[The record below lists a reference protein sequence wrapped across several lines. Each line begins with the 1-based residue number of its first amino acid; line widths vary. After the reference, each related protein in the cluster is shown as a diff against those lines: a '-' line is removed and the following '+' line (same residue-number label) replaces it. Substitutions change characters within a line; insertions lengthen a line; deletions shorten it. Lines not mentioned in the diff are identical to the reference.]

1 MLEEF
6 KSARRVSTPILAIKT
21 MDPAATQFTIAK
33 EYESAPLVMWD
44 AVNGLRGINALGK
57 EQAKLAAGQ
66 QKPDEL
72 TSPVEM
78 LAGAVKMGKETI
90 LFMHNSQLF
99 MSAGDQ
105 AAALVTQAIWNLRD
119 AFKMDR
125 RTLVMLGSW
134 FILPPEINQDV
145 AVLDEPLPT
154 DERLSAIVVDQHR
167 AAKLKEPDKKTLTKA
182 VDALRGLAAFSAE
195 QVTAM
200 SLTKDGLNML
210 NLWERKR
217 QTIEQTPGLSI
228 YRGKETFDSIKGYD
242 NAENYLKRIF
252 DGKTA
257 PKAVMYLDELEK
269 SLAGATGGDLSGVKQ
284 DMLGALLSWMQDF
297 RAMGIIFIGVPGGGK
312 SAMAKAAGNYGGVP
326 TISFDLAGMQESL
339 VGKSG
344 QNIRNGLKVV
354 NAVSNGN
361 CLVIATCN
369 SIQALPPE
377 LRRRFTLG
385 TFFFDLPGKY
395 GRDAIWQLYIKK
407 PHPDATGP
415 LAKVQYEV
423 IPDDSYYT
431 GAEIQKCCEIAWRL
445 DCALV
450 EASSF
455 IVPVAKSAP
464 DQLAYLRNMANGTF
478 ISASDG
484 GIYCYDKAVTPSG
497 REYNLN

>member
-1 MLEEF
+1 MLESF
-6 KSARRVSTPILAIKT
+6 KAARRVSTPLIAIKS
-21 MDPAATQFTIAK
+21 MDAVATQFLVCK
-33 EYESAPLVMWD
+33 EYESEPLVMWD
-44 AVNGLRGINALGK
+44 AVRGIQGVNSAGK
-57 EQAKLAAGQ
+57 SAASAAFGS
-66 QKPDEL
+66 KPEEM

-78 LAGAVKMGKETI
+78 LASAMKLPEKTI
-90 LFMHNSQLF
+90 LFMHNPQLF
-99 MSAGDQ
+99 MSSGDQ
-105 AAALVTQAIWNLRD
+105 AAALIVQAVSNLRD
-119 AFKMDR
+119 RFKINR

-134 FILPPEINQDV
+134 FVLGPEINQDIV
-145 AVLDEPLPT
+145 VLDEPLPN
-154 DERLSAIVVDQHR
+154 DEQLNQIVVEQHK
-167 AAKLKEPDKKTLTKA
+167 AAKLAEPNKKILTKA

-200 SLTKDGLNML
+200 SLTKDGLDMS

-257 PKAVMYLDELEK
+257 PKAVMFLDEIEK

-284 DMLGALLSWMQDF
+284 DMLGALLVWMNDF

-326 TISFDLAGMQESL
+326 TISFDLGAMQESL

-354 NAVSNGN
+354 NAVSSGN
-361 CLVIATCN
+361 CLIIATCN

-395 GRDAIWQLYIKK
+395 GREAIWQLYIKK
-407 PHPDATGP
+407 PHPDAMGP
-415 LAKVQYEV
+415 LNKTQYAV
-423 IPDDSYYT
+423 MPDDDSYT
-431 GAEIQKCCEIAWRL
+431 GAEVQKCCEIAWRL
-445 DCALV
+445 DCTLV
-450 EASSF
+450 EAATF
-455 IVPVAKSAP
+455 IVPVAKSAS
-464 DQLAYLRNMANGTF
+464 DQLEYLRTMANGTF

-484 GIYCYDKAVTPSG
+484 GVYCYQNAVESG
-497 REYNLN
+497 ERKYNLN